1 MSTDTI
7 IRVEIIGL
15 HQGRLVAEINGELIV
30 QDRAYLIRRLGDLRR
45 YGYSEVR
52 IRPNAH
58 ATSWRE
64 RVVVDESVLVT
75 LIDAFDHDL
84 AEIDNC
90 QPWGARD
97 TCDEPGIYGEG
108 RPLCAAHMPDDNY
121 NPFEE

>member
-75 LIDAFDHDL
+75 LISAFDHDL
-84 AEIDNC
+84 PSIDNC

>member
-58 ATSWRE
+58 ATSWRG

-75 LIDAFDHDL
+75 LISAFDHDL
-84 AEIDNC
+84 PSIDNC

-121 NPFEE
+121 YTEGD

>member
-1 MSTDTI
+1 MS
-7 IRVEIIGL
+7 
-15 HQGRLVAEINGELIV
+15 LIV

-45 YGYSEVR
+45 YGYSDVR

-90 QPWGARD
+90 QPWGHATHATSPASTARA
-97 TCDEPGIYGEG
+97 GG
-108 RPLCAAHMPDDNY
+108 CAPPTTTTHSRSDP
-121 NPFEE
+121 